1 MCPKNTL
8 AISQYFSHVANYLI
22 YYLID
27 VLLPFYPNHRPVDS
41 SVQRFHGMM
50 RFHSMS
56 PNHRPEYSSVKL
68 FTRMRKVAGQT
79 FLLYCKRLPLL
90 TAATLST
97 SRLLIFFTS
106 FFWKYKK

>member
-27 VLLPFYPNHRPVDS
+27 VLLPLYAKNRAEYS
-41 SVQRFHGMM
+41 SVYRFHGMVS
-50 RFHSMS
+50 FH
-56 PNHRPEYSSVKL
+56 HRPKYSSVKL

-79 FLLYCKRLPLL
+79 FLLYCKRFLLL
-90 TAATLST
+90 TATTLPT
-97 SRLLIFFTS
+97 SRL
-106 FFWKYKK
+106 